1 MVPILRQTHWLH
13 SVLQL
18 KFKSMLFIL
27 AKFMQEV
34 LTHVVQFTSSNVSAV
49 DILASL
55 AAALKGQAK
64 FYVFHFIKIHVD
76 SY

>member
-1 MVPILRQTHWLH
+1 MVPRLRQTHWFH
-13 SVLQL
+13 RVLQL